1 MVSTSLSLH
10 GILQWYPSGPRH
22 HVKSIGSNL
31 LLYLPWVSE
40 RCDPVSKP
48 QLQSSSKWGWFSLP
62 RLDMGGWTDC
72 NFCWFLLTMSQV
84 STWMISIPEE
94 LLNYGSF
101 ATAMMVF
108 MILLL
113 WDVFCVVL
121 LTPHGLH
128 MLKPTRQWNFHC
140 DAASAVSLIQLAIFS
155 VPDYP
160 IQPNPELILWLL
172 VWQPGWPPKK
182 KCTAVAWTVGN
193 LANANPAANRTV
205 KTVWLARTGW

>member
-1 MVSTSLSLH
+1 
-10 GILQWYPSGPRH
+10 
-22 HVKSIGSNL
+22 
-31 LLYLPWVSE
+31 
-40 RCDPVSKP
+40 
-48 QLQSSSKWGWFSLP
+48 
-62 RLDMGGWTDC
+62 
-72 NFCWFLLTMSQV
+72 
-84 STWMISIPEE
+84 MISIPEE

-128 MLKPTRQWNFHC
+128 VLKPTRQWNFHC

-160 IQPNPELILWLL
+160 IQPNPELIL
-172 VWQPGWPPKK
+172 
-182 KCTAVAWTVGN
+182 
-193 LANANPAANRTV
+193 
-205 KTVWLARTGW
+205 